1 MAIDIKRFLTRFVEE
16 AREHLRQMEERIN
29 HLESTPHDMEAV
41 HALFRSAHTIKGSS
55 RMLKLL
61 PITDTAHALEDL
73 LGSLREGQAVFSA
86 DVGRLLR
93 RACDALATQV
103 DQLEAGSELA
113 PADEALCA
121 ALKALLTASPAAPP
135 EDVSSTAAQTPVTPA
150 AAFAHPSNDVP
161 SATTESTT
169 ASAPEVRLK
178 TAATVRIPLSKMDEL
193 IKLMGEVISSHA
205 RLRQRVSDIRGL
217 EREAGLSEALVAPL
231 HRFARQL
238 QDDVFE
244 QALLMEELHNKALIM
259 RMLPLALVFEP
270 AARMVRELGRSMG
283 KEIECKIS
291 GMDIELDRQVI
302 ERLNDP
308 IVHLLRN
315 AVDHAIEPPEAREA
329 VGKPR
334 YGTVQLNARQDGG
347 FVVIELSDD
356 GAGLPLALIR
366 DKAIRKGLLSTEQAA
381 ALPENEVIELI
392 FTPGFSTSAIITD
405 VSGRGVGMD
414 VVKRCVVDELQGAIS
429 VETLPGQGT
438 TFSLRLPLSL
448 AMMRVLLVQTGTQ
461 CFGLSAQYIAQLLE
475 VEDRQLF
482 LVAKRQTV
490 VIDNEFVPVL
500 DLAALLSLPSPA
512 QSTRKVHLLV
522 VVRVRNAK
530 LALKVNDLVDE
541 RDMVIKPLPA
551 HLRDRVLIAGMVMT
565 GNSELIS
572 ILHAPALMDLARRNI
587 STAPMRS
594 IDASPTVGQRVLVVD
609 DSLNTREIEK
619 DLLEAHGYQ
628 ITLAEDGLDGLQK
641 ARSQRFDAI
650 LTDVEMPN
658 MDGFSL
664 TAALRQDERYRHTP
678 IIIITSREKE
688 EDKRRGIEVGADAY
702 IIKGSFDQNNLLD
715 TLKNLLG

>member
-29 HLESTPHDMEAV
+29 HLETTPHDMEAV

-73 LGSLREGQAVFSA
+73 LGSLREEQAVFSA

-121 ALKALLTASPAAPP
+121 ALKALLTASPATPP

-334 YGTVQLNARQDGG
+334 YGAVQLNARQDGG

-587 STAPMRS
+587 STAPTRP

>member
-1 MAIDIKRFLTRFVEE
+1 MAIDIKRFLIRFVEE

-29 HLESTPHDMEAV
+29 HLETTPQDIEAV

-61 PITDTAHALEDL
+61 PITDTAHALEDV
-73 LGSLREGQAVFSA
+73 LGDLREGNVAFTA
-86 DVGRLLR
+86 GLGRLLR
-93 RACDALATQV
+93 QACDALASQV
-103 DQLEAGSELA
+103 DQLEAGNELS
-113 PADEALCA
+113 PADAALCA
-121 ALKALLTASPAAPP
+121 ALKAPLSATATAPTEVSAPVVDQPPVSPAESPAPP
-135 EDVSSTAAQTPVTPA
+135 PDDAPA
-150 AAFAHPSNDVP
+150 AV
-161 SATTESTT
+161 ES
-169 ASAPEVRLK
+169 SAPEVRLK
-178 TAATVRIPLSKMDEL
+178 TAATVRVPLVKMDEL

-205 RLRQRVSDIRGL
+205 RLRQRVSDIRGI
-217 EREAGLSEALVAPL
+217 EREADVSAALSAPL

-315 AVDHAIEPPEAREA
+315 AVDHAIEPPETREA
-329 VGKPR
+329 AGKPR

-381 ALPENEVIELI
+381 ALPENELIELI

-541 RDMVIKPLPA
+541 QDMVIKPLPA

-572 ILHAPALMDLARRNI
+572 ILHAPALMDLARHNI
-587 STAPMRS
+587 STTATRTTE
-594 IDASPTVGQRVLVVD
+594 ASSTTGQRVLVVD

-641 ARSQRFDAI
+641 ARSQSFDAI